1 MFNTRELAEA
11 YENFEGTV
19 VVAKMAK
26 PRPTEITFRNNRY
39 SIFNMGRQGALLG
52 RSGFSATVDNIAA

>member
-19 VVAKMAK
+19 VVARMVK
-26 PRPTEITFRNNRY
+26 PRPTEITFRNNKY
-39 SIFNMGRQGALLG
+39 SVFNMGRLASNLGA
-52 RSGFSATVDNIAA
+52 RGFSGTSDNIAA